1 MKKKSDSNY
10 WISLSDIMTGL
21 MVIFLF
27 ISISYISQQ
36 NKFVKDYTRTRE
48 KIYNELD
55 TSFSDL
61 FMDWDIEIDRD
72 LSIRISDKRAYFDIQ
87 NYREKVNLRP
97 EFERFLDLFIPK
109 FLEIV
114 TKEEYKNRIAEVRID
129 GHTGM
134 QSYNENSNIYYLHM
148 VELSQKRS
156 NAVLAYFLSHPY
168 YRELGDDTKNR
179 LRFWLTSNGLSY
191 GKALDSNKEY
201 VYNSENPIDNTHSLR
216 VEFKIVTTSEK
227 VIQEMADRIK
237 TNI

>member
-1 MKKKSDSNY
+1 MKSKSDSNY

-48 KIYNELD
+48 RIYNELD
-55 TSFSDL
+55 TTFSDL

-72 LSIRISDKRAYFDIQ
+72 LSIRISDKRANFDIQ
-87 NYREKVNLRP
+87 NYREEVHLNP
-97 EFERFLDLFIPK
+97 EFEKFLDLFIPK

-114 TKEEYKNRIAEVRID
+114 TKEDYMNRIAEVRIE

-134 QSYNENSNIYYLHM
+134 QAFDIYDNQYYLNM
-148 VELSQKRS
+148 VKLSQKRS
-156 NAVLAYFLSHPY
+156 NAVLAYFLNHPY
-168 YRELGDDTKNR
+168 YDELDNEIKDR

-191 GKALDSNKEY
+191 GKALDSEKEY
-201 VYNSENPIDNTHSLR
+201 VYNSKSLIDNTHSPR